1 MPKGA
6 GSIITFGVK
15 GGRDAGK
22 AFIENVKLASHL
34 ANVGDAKTLIIHP
47 ATTTHSRIDAE
58 ALIAA
63 GITEDMVRI
72 SVGIEDVSDIQDDFN
87 KGLKIAFEDMEM
99 PNTLMDIQAAVDAMT
114 EYGKVGVV
122 GYCFGGL
129 LTWLSACTM
138 NSVSAGV
145 SYYGGGI
152 SGEASRVP
160 LCPVMMHFGDKDAHI
175 PLTDVDIIKSS
186 HGSDPDPTTVH
197 F

>member
-87 KGLKIAFEDMEM
+87 KGID
-99 PNTLMDIQAAVDAMT
+99 
-114 EYGKVGVV
+114 
-122 GYCFGGL
+122 
-129 LTWLSACTM
+129 WLIDKTFFQDHIRNSAKKKF
-138 NSVSAGV
+138 
-145 SYYGGGI
+145 SYDVIINQYKK
-152 SGEASRVP
+152 
-160 LCPVMMHFGDKDAHI
+160 HFQFKD
-175 PLTDVDIIKSS
+175 
-186 HGSDPDPTTVH
+186 
-197 F
+197 